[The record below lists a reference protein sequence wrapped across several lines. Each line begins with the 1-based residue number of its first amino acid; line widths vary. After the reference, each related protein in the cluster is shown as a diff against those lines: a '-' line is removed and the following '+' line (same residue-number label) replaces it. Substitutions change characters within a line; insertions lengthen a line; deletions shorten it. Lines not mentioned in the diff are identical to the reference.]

1 MCLTYIEGKEEQHVR
16 RLRLKMKREEF
27 KKIADKVYLGI
38 ASDEELA
45 SYNSYYN
52 LYQTQHAADTVID
65 TELGDTIYN
74 SLSSQLDQ
82 EEGKARQF
90 KLRQIYIRVASAAAV
105 LIMVSYFAFQFRSQQ
120 SVVKP
125 VEIAARTA
133 SSENYLVQ
141 LPDGST
147 VILSNGSTLKY
158 APTLAT
164 DHTRDVFLT
173 GKGFFD
179 IKHDASRP
187 FIVHTG
193 EVKTRVLGTAF
204 DVNATHEGKDV
215 LVRVVR
221 GKVAVS
227 KGASLLGTLTP
238 GKQIAYNVK
247 QKRAVMSSINAERA
261 TDWKEED
268 LVFNDMSFEDASRL
282 LEIKFGVTIK
292 IADEELAER
301 RFTTTLYEKQRLEE
315 FLSLICDFNQA
326 SFKILPGGKEVL
338 IESSN

>member
-1 MCLTYIEGKEEQHVR
+1 
-16 RLRLKMKREEF
+16 MKREEF

-45 SYNSYYN
+45 SYNFYYN
-52 LYQTQHAADTVID
+52 LYQAQQAPDAIVDTVI
-65 TELGDTIYN
+65 GDTIYTR
-74 SLSSQLDQ
+74 LSSQLDQ
-82 EEGKARQF
+82 EERKVRQF
-90 KLRQIYIRVASAAAV
+90 KLRQIYFQVASAAAV
-105 LIMVSYFAFQFRSQQ
+105 LIMVSYFAFQYRFQQ
-120 SVVKP
+120 SSVKP

-158 APTLAT
+158 APTLADDT
-164 DHTRDVFLT
+164 SRDVYLT

-179 IKHDASRP
+179 IKHDASKP

-204 DVNATHEGKDV
+204 DVNSPNAGKDV
-215 LVRVVR
+215 FVRVIR
-221 GKVAVS
+221 GKVEVS
-227 KGASLLGTLTP
+227 TGLSLLGTLTP

-247 QKRAVMSSINAERA
+247 QKRAIMSSIDAERA
-261 TDWKEED
+261 TEWKEED

-282 LEIKFGVTIK
+282 LEVRFGVTIK

-301 RFTTTLYEKQRLEE
+301 RFTTTLYEKQSLEE

-326 SFKILPGGKEVL
+326 SFKVLPGGKDVL